1 MPSVRLPAEQ
11 CLAPF
16 VLLPAELRTVP
27 FVLPLVPFVLPL
39 VPFVLQSVEL
49 RPALRP
55 VEPRFVRLPAE
66 LRPAPLLPHPTG
78 AYPASFVLPRKP
90 SAPEL

>member
-27 FVLPLVPFVLPL
+27 FVLPLVPFVLP
-39 VPFVLQSVEL
+39 PVEL

-78 AYPASFVLPRKP
+78 AYPASFVLPRKL

>member
-1 MPSVRLPAEQ
+1 MPSVLLPAVQ

-27 FVLPLVPFVLPL
+27 FVLPLVP
-39 VPFVLQSVEL
+39 
-49 RPALRP
+49 
-55 VEPRFVRLPAE
+55 FVRLPAE

>member
-1 MPSVRLPAEQ
+1 MPSVLLPAVQ
-11 CLAPF
+11 SLAPF

-27 FVLPLVPFVLPL
+27 FVLPP
-39 VPFVLQSVEL
+39 VEL
-49 RPALRP
+49 RPVLRP

-66 LRPAPLLPHPTG
+66 LRPAPLLPHSAG
-78 AYPASFVLPRKP
+78 AYRASFVLPRKL

>member
-27 FVLPLVPFVLPL
+27 FVLPLVPFVLP
-39 VPFVLQSVEL
+39 PVEL

-55 VEPRFVRLPAE
+55 VEPRILRLPAE
-66 LRPAPLLPHPTG
+66 LRPAPLLQHTTG
-78 AYPASFVLPRKP
+78 TYPASFVLPRKP